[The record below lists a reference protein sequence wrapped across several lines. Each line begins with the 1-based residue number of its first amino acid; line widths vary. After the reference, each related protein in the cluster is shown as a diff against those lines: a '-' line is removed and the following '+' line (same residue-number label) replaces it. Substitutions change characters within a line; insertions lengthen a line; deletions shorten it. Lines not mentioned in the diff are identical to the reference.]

1 MHSDSTIHT
10 LCICNHMYIIIVIHV
25 CKFPRFATGH
35 SHYIMLNMTMI
46 TQKALMSV
54 PCTANKMEQ
63 ADPTWCWINRHFG
76 PQNAQWLRFSNNG
89 SFLLNTSLDINC
101 LWWFDGV
108 LDYLGA
114 WLFMLGN
121 GKPWLS
127 KSKAIAHDLCH
138 WSGTNK
144 KQHEVLDDWHLC
156 KNDKIIR
163 KQVTGRRGHGR
174 VHTNLA
180 ASTIQTVYVYYAYC
194 IRIHIYIHTD
204 MNILHDMTKA
214 YKCYEKQC
222 TIQTVDWWNQAT
234 KLWSHMK
241 SVWALQAI
249 KSQLRRWWPCKI
261 YWAMVP
267 RQSFH
272 EQFSEIHVVSRDTVE
287 TMTTSIMEEMQ
298 IMQSLHLSKN
308 AGALPF
314 TKSLP

>member
-1 MHSDSTIHT
+1 
-10 LCICNHMYIIIVIHV
+10 
-25 CKFPRFATGH
+25 
-35 SHYIMLNMTMI
+35 
-46 TQKALMSV
+46 MSV
-54 PCTANKMEQ
+54 PCIANKMEQ

-89 SFLLNTSLDINC
+89 SFLLNTSLEINC
-101 LWWFDGV
+101 LWMSLMVWRGFRLPWNMIVHVGEWETMTIKIKRYSSWSLSLIWDQQEATQS
-108 LDYLGA
+108 LGRLTPVQK
-114 WLFMLGN
+114 WQN
-121 GKPWLS
+121 H
-127 KSKAIAHDLCH
+127 SKASHRAPRPWQGPYQPRSLNHP
-138 WSGTNK
+138 N
-144 KQHEVLDDWHLC
+144 
-156 KNDKIIR
+156 
-163 KQVTGRRGHGR
+163 
-174 VHTNLA
+174 
-180 ASTIQTVYVYYAYC
+180 Y
-194 IRIHIYIHTD
+194 IYIYTD
-204 MNILHDMTKA
+204 MNIVHDMTKA
-214 YKCYEKQC
+214 NKCYEKQC
-222 TIQTVDWWNQAT
+222 TIQIVDWWNQAT

-314 TKSLP
+314 TKSLPS